1 MAKEVN
7 TGEKLVYTIKET
19 AALLGLSVQGTYN
32 AVWSGDLPS
41 IKIRRSRLVPKVQLD
56 ALLAGKA

>member
-7 TGEKLVYTIKET
+7 TDEKLVYTIKET

-41 IKIRRSRLVPKVQLD
+41 IRSGAVGWCRKCS
-56 ALLAGKA
+56 